1 MRTDNA
7 AFKLMDMGF
16 KAETLASLT
25 ETQLVKLYIKLN
37 EGKKETKE
45 QVTPISEPA
54 KRSYKVGSDGGD
66 LPPTQKGYSMKRN
79 ADGTMNATPNEG
91 EMKEGKSKS
100 KKYNPWAIC
109 TSTVG
114 RKDKKKYERCVMDVK
129 KSVKEGID
137 PSELFLENKIVSLLE
152 RGIQPR
158 ISKGEFLNMIKESE
172 TTVKPGKTTVKP
184 GETTKKPS
192 TPYSPKPGVKTAP
205 KAKVET
211 KEQSSPTIAPP
222 KEREKIKTPSTPYN
236 PKPGVKPAPK
246 AGIKSAPS
254 WLKWNK
260 LGINF

>member
-1 MRTDNA
+1 MKTDNA

-45 QVTPISEPA
+45 VQQVTTTKLVATADEVKKGVSTQGKSMA
-54 KRSYKVGSDGGD
+54 KQLPNGSFEF
-66 LPPTQKGYSMKRN
+66 T
-79 ADGTMNATPNEG
+79 
-91 EMKEGKSKS
+91 EGKKKS

-129 KSVKEGID
+129 KSVKEGRD

-152 RGIQPR
+152 RSIQPR

-246 AGIKSAPS
+246 AGSKSAPS

>member
-25 ETQLVKLYIKLN
+25 ESQLVKLYRKLN

-45 QVTPISEPA
+45 QVTPVTKTSLKIGTGG
-54 KRSYKVGSDGGD
+54 GS
-66 LPPTQKGYSMKRN
+66 LPPNPKGYNVTKTTTGEVM
-79 ADGTMNATPNEG
+79 ATPKES
-91 EMKEGKSKS
+91 EMKEGKGKS

-114 RKDKKKYERCVMDVK
+114 RKDKKKYERCVMGIK
-129 KSVKEGID
+129 KAVKEGRD

-152 RGIQPR
+152 RSIQPK
-158 ISKGEFLNMIKESE
+158 ISKKEFLDMIRESE
-172 TTVKPGKTTVKP
+172 TQTPVKPKDPTVNP
-184 GETTKKPS
+184 GETTKRRLS
-192 TPYSPKPGVKTAP
+192 SPNPIPGSKVER
-205 KAKVET
+205 KVET

-222 KEREKIKTPSTPYN
+222 KEKEKTKTPSTPYRA
-236 PKPGVKPAPK
+236 KPGVKPAPK
-246 AGIKSAPS
+246 AGKKSVPS
-254 WLKWNK
+254 WLKWND